1 MIKASPDLTVEIK
14 IDASKQG
21 WGAVCQE
28 AWTQEVWSEQE
39 KNLHINVLKL
49 KAVTFAVQAF
59 TKDKRDCH
67 VHSRVDNTT
76 AVAQINKMDGTWSRD
91 LLLVAKEL
99 WQYCT
104 KRSITLTVEHL
115 RECRTQW
122 WTNNRGCMGT
132 SASGSWTYN
141 AFAKWTT
148 SGAHWR
154 WTYSQ
159 TNWTVRLRLMWAGMR
174 TQEHGKQMCS
184 WYNGPDQGLCIF
196 LILPDWQVPSEGDT
210 GVSRFSV
217 CDASVAGTSMLPQ
230 AVSDVNRQLNLI
242 AKQLVTIVPWA
253 LMKLV
258 ILQVWDFSY
267 LPIIR
272 LIGFRNTY

>member
-14 IDASKQG
+14 IDASKQS

-28 AWTQEVWSEQE
+28 AWTQEVWSEQ

-67 VHSRVDNTT
+67 VHLRVDNTT

-91 LLLVAKEL
+91 LLLVAKDL

-122 WTNNRGCMGT
+122 WTNNRG
-132 SASGSWTYN
+132 SWTYN
-141 AFAKWTT
+141 AFTKWTT
-148 SGAHWR
+148 SGPTGGGPIRRQIEQSDSDLCELECGPRSMENRCAHGTMAQIKAYAFSSFCLIGR
-154 WTYSQ
+154 CLAK
-159 TNWTVRLRLMWAGMR
+159 V
-174 TQEHGKQMCS
+174 TQESADLVFATPVWQAHPCYPKLLAMS
-184 WYNGPDQGLCIF
+184 IDSS
-196 LILPDWQVPSEGDT
+196 ILLPS
-210 GVSRFSV
+210 S
-217 CDASVAGTSMLPQ
+217 
-230 AVSDVNRQLNLI
+230 
-242 AKQLVTIVPWA
+242 
-253 LMKLV
+253 
-258 ILQVWDFSY
+258 
-267 LPIIR
+267 
-272 LIGFRNTY
+272 